1 MVFLQFYADGLG
13 ITNPLS
19 VTAKDH
25 QSTMFYFSILNVP
38 PKFNASLSAIHLS
51 ACCSSQET
59 KTQINLDAVLSA
71 IISDIKKLET
81 TGIQVDVP
89 QLGVIQVYATLG
101 QFTADNLALNEI
113 FGLVQSFS
121 HDYCCVLCYATR
133 DEMQQKFRESM
144 FILRTVDSYNH
155 DLSQLPSRDQNQVH
169 VRGIKAPCVLNQ
181 SKYFHIM
188 ENFINDCM
196 HTVLEGVVP
205 YVTSKVLE
213 QLIQDNLI
221 TLDEINDLVQ
231 QTFSK
236 IKVDKKNKPRDLII
250 TSIPGRSKQISFKMT
265 SAQTWAFFRFLP
277 FSIGH
282 KLPYSKYFELI
293 LYLEEIV
300 DLIMAPSISETTLF
314 YFECIYEKFLES
326 FKELF
331 PNASIRPKMHFLIHF
346 SSIVRHNGPM
356 RTFWAM
362 AFERMNGR
370 FKNPSHSMNNF
381 RNPLKTLSNKLQCLS
396 LYSKLCY
403 NYEEEIEIVT
413 SYQLNVA
420 DFPEL
425 NFQPYFVEQDQEFVS
440 ISNNV
445 TICGTEYKK
454 SYFVILEKID
464 QGYLF
469 GKIDCIVCE
478 DPHSPVFLL
487 NLYTTIDFEQSCY
500 CYKVERLSPAP
511 PRFCFVNDFLDYH
524 PLDSVE
530 RQGCTYIRLKYFVP

>member
-1 MVFLQFYADGLG
+1 
-13 ITNPLS
+13 
-19 VTAKDH
+19 
-25 QSTMFYFSILNVP
+25 
-38 PKFNASLSAIHLS
+38 
-51 ACCSSQET
+51 
-59 KTQINLDAVLSA
+59 
-71 IISDIKKLET
+71 
-81 TGIQVDVP
+81 
-89 QLGVIQVYATLG
+89 
-101 QFTADNLALNEI
+101 
-113 FGLVQSFS
+113 
-121 HDYCCVLCYATR
+121 
-133 DEMQQKFRESM
+133 
-144 FILRTVDSYNH
+144 
-155 DLSQLPSRDQNQVH
+155 
-169 VRGIKAPCVLNQ
+169 
-181 SKYFHIM
+181 
-188 ENFINDCM
+188 
-196 HTVLEGVVP
+196 
-205 YVTSKVLE
+205 
-213 QLIQDNLI
+213 
-221 TLDEINDLVQ
+221 
-231 QTFSK
+231 
-236 IKVDKKNKPRDLII
+236 
-250 TSIPGRSKQISFKMT
+250 
-265 SAQTWAFFRFLP
+265 
-277 FSIGH
+277 
-282 KLPYSKYFELI
+282 
-293 LYLEEIV
+293 
-300 DLIMAPSISETTLF
+300 MAPSISETTLF

-454 SYFVILEKID
+454 NYFVILEKID

-487 NLYTTIDFEQSCY
+487 NLYTTIDFERSCY